1 MISELNGQE
10 NYFTRIC
17 AGGLLNTRKLELAH
31 MLLQDINMFHLH
43 PHSMPISNSDNNR
56 LISSTISNMTLNDKK
71 MAKKLKAQ
79 SGSEMAQAGGSPRLV
94 VNLIK
99 SSSNLLLDSKS
110 NPHSPL
116 MQTKINT
123 SKTETNVNR
132 ITTTTTTTAAASSS
146 NSSSSTHYYYN
157 HSQHQQDI
165 AASNSEIKEAIESS
179 IDDLASFTLYSSRKP
194 LNVYQPIKDQFW
206 VLN

>member
-71 MAKKLKAQ
+71 MMKKLKAQ
-79 SGSEMAQAGGSPRLV
+79 SGVYGSEMAQIGGSPRLV

-132 ITTTTTTTAAASSS
+132 ITTTTTS
-146 NSSSSTHYYYN
+146 NPNSSSSSTHYYYN

-206 VLN
+206 VFN